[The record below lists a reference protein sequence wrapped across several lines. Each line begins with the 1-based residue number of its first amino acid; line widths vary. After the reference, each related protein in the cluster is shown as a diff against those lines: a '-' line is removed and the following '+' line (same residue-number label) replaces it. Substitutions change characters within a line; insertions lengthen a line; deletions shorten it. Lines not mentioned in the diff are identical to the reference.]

1 MDIMAESILNEIA
14 VITSQVIQ
22 EFMNVSLKKLAKPLI
37 TSELLAVITEMLAP
51 LCGPI
56 LTIDLYQYFRC
67 VR

>member
-1 MDIMAESILNEIA
+1 
-14 VITSQVIQ
+14 
-22 EFMNVSLKKLAKPLI
+22 MNVSLKKLAKPLI